1 MNFVKTPDK
10 SSYQRRTK
18 KKAALWLAAFAV
30 AFLLWFYVS
39 STMTENVEY
48 IEKNLD
54 LEIQYE
60 STQILTELGLGIERS
75 DFDIVTMTVYGEKT
89 VVEKIKNKDIKA
101 YVDISDEEITEAG
114 LYNFSVKFDTGKL
127 KGISCTYQS
136 LESINLTIDKKTS
149 QEFPISSTNI
159 SLSGWT
165 LDKGYVVSQ
174 DKSVNINQVVI
185 EGMTLDLQNI
195 KTVKIESV
203 SVNVISGAAKKET
216 DARIVLYD
224 SQGKVIDNS
233 DFVIKA
239 FFIEKGNVSEVNDIR
254 ISFEVVKEQ

>member
-10 SSYQRRTK
+10 SSYQRRTI

-60 STQILTELGLGIERS
+60 STQILTELGLGIEQS
-75 DFDIVTMTVYGEKT
+75 DFDMVTMTVYGEKT

-101 YVDISDEEITEAG
+101 YVDISDENITEAG
-114 LYNFSVKFDTGKL
+114 LYKFNVKFDTGKI

-136 LESINLTIDKKTS
+136 LESINLTIDKNTS

-174 DKSVNINQVVI
+174 NKSVNINQVVI